1 MKTHIVKIILLF
13 VVGYIGWM
21 VLPPLLFQATAEADN
36 GIQASNNASDP
47 AYKNNHATV
56 VELFTSQGCYS
67 CPPAESYLREL
78 SQRPDVIT
86 LELHVDYWDD
96 LNYGLFGKWKDKF
109 SSPANTAR
117 QADYNNVIRGKPNAY
132 TPQMVIDGHLE
143 VVGSRQSS
151 VEKLISKA
159 QKTRTRDINLTP
171 VLTTPNHIDI
181 KIEGLIP
188 DNSKLTMV
196 RFLKRKT
203 TNVTS
208 GENKGKTLT
217 SYNAA
222 TELIFLPSFQGKGTV
237 QTDIRQAFTE
247 DQGCAV
253 LLQDRKTHRILNA
266 AFCHINTDIF
276 KES

>member
-1 MKTHIVKIILLF
+1 MKTHIVKIILLL
-13 VVGYIGWM
+13 VVGYIAWM

-36 GIQASNNASDP
+36 GIQVSKNAGDP

-67 CPPAESYLREL
+67 CPPAESYLRDL

-117 QADYNNVIRGKPNAY
+117 QADYNNIIRGKPNAY
-132 TPQMVIDGHLE
+132 TPQMVIDGYLE

-151 VEKLISKA
+151 VEKLILKA
-159 QKTRTRDINLTP
+159 QKTRIKEITLTP
-171 VLTTPNHIDI
+171 VLTSTSHVYI
-181 KIEGLIP
+181 KIDGIVPENSQLTLI
-188 DNSKLTMV
+188 
-196 RFLKRKT
+196 RFLKRKAT
-203 TNVTS
+203 TVTS
-208 GENKGKTLT
+208 GENKGKTLI
-217 SYNAA
+217 SYNVA
-222 TELIFLPSFQGKGTV
+222 TQLIFLPSFQDKSTV
-237 QTDIRQAFTE
+237 QTDLLIPFTK

-253 LLQDRKTHRILNA
+253 LLQNRKTHRVLSA

-276 KES
+276 KGS